1 MVQKGSTSLPII
13 VVPRIN
19 GNVVTQDDIKTL
31 FSNFFV
37 NDATTPLAFTL
48 EYKAVDGT
56 VVTVAWNPA
65 KSGPS
70 SLYFPVTDALYV
82 NKEEW
87 TIAVFWT
94 ISTEKNYVLKP
105 FHLTVDDVHNR

>member
-19 GNVVTQDDIKTL
+19 KAIVTQTQIKND
-31 FSNFFV
+31 FSNFFI
-37 NDATTPLAFTL
+37 NDALTPLSFTL
-48 EYKAVDGT
+48 EYKEVDGVVKT
-56 VVTVAWNPA
+56 VFWNSS
-65 KSGPS
+65 KSAES
-70 SLYFPVTDALYV
+70 SLFFPVPDSLYE

-87 TIAVFWT
+87 TIAVFWE

>member
-13 VVPRIN
+13 IVPRIN
-19 GNVVTQDDIKTL
+19 GAIVTQDDIKNI

-37 NDATTPLAFTL
+37 SDATTPLSFTL
-48 EYKAVDGT
+48 EYKEVDG
-56 VVTVAWNPA
+56 VVKTVAWDSS
-65 KSGPS
+65 KSAAS
-70 SLYFPVTDALYV
+70 SLFFPVPDSLYE

-87 TIAVFWT
+87 TIAIFWE
-94 ISTEKNYVLKP
+94 ISTEKNYTLKP